1 MRFRLGV
8 ILLAAP
14 TLVACERSDEGA
26 GHRTRTDSMPA
37 VSSSVPKPSVLPAVA
52 EDSVVVPK
60 THADS
65 DLVQRARAAQ
75 QAVDSLIAHHQGL
88 TVHLAALNAD
98 SQIVAVKDT
107 TAWPD
112 QLQETYNIWTD
123 SLGRVVRA
131 VQVPVSESGDW
142 SNVYEYDFDRT
153 GTTTVFVRTS
163 SFFNDC
169 DGGARETSTT
179 YPASG
184 GRIVERDYRLTG
196 LSDSTAVDRSHCD
209 FNYRYPYVVYTTWR
223 AFAAATGLGSL
234 KLEKVQ

>member
-1 MRFRLGV
+1 MRFRLGA
-8 ILLAAP
+8 ILLSAS
-14 TLVACERSDEGA
+14 TLMACGRSDEGA
-26 GHRTRTDSMPA
+26 VHRTRTDSGPA
-37 VSSSVPKPSVLPAVA
+37 ASASAPKPSVLPVVA
-52 EDSVVVPK
+52 EDRVVVPK

-65 DLVQRARAAQ
+65 DLVRRARAAHR
-75 QAVDSLIAHHQGL
+75 AVDSLVAHHLSL

-112 QLQETYNIWTD
+112 QQQETYNIWTD
-123 SLGRVVRA
+123 SLGRVVRT

-142 SNVYEYDFDRT
+142 SNVYEYDFDST

-196 LSDSTAVDRSHCD
+196 LNDSTAVNPSHCG

-223 AFAAATGLGSL
+223 AFSAATGLVSL
-234 KLEKVQ
+234 KLDEIQ